1 MSQRRKLPL
10 LDVDPDLGALL
21 PDDRLDAA
29 RRDLD
34 AEVYRLAQGP
44 WSVGG
49 DDANPEHVGL
59 LLVDGVI
66 ARELV
71 VSDTV
76 STELLGPGDVVRPWS
91 LQESPALLQLT
102 VRWIALT
109 ESRVAVLDRRF
120 GAHLARWPEV
130 NAALIDRV
138 NGRAKRLAVT
148 QAISQLNRVD
158 RRLLALF
165 WHLAERW
172 GRMTKDG
179 VAVPLTLSHRMLG
192 QLVGAR
198 RPPVTSSCAAA
209 TGRGCSRASPSA
221 RPARARNGSSRS
233 GASSSAAFRW
243 TPTSRCRPSCPR
255 SSNRTI
261 RNPRS
266 SPHGTGCARRSSTCA
281 SRPSVASSTT
291 RRSSAPPGLR
301 RPSRRQCGNVRHRA
315 DAQLA
320 MAKRAQSST
329 PPTGRSRTSNASA
342 FCRTSPSP
350 SPSPGAGSPEKPAN
364 SRTTR
369 RASPT
374 LSGVAGSS
382 SDTHGTDTSA
392 SRLMRPPSAGRCGRR
407 SRPAVRPACGR
418 RRSARPPA
426 TARRT
431 PRRGR
436 D

>member
-34 AEVYRLAQGP
+34 VEVYRLAQGP

-59 LLVDGVI
+59 LLV
-66 ARELV
+66 
-71 VSDTV
+71 
-76 STELLGPGDVVRPWS
+76 PGDVVRPWS

-198 RPPVTSSCAAA
+198 RPTVSTAIADLAA
-209 TGRGCSRASPSA
+209 RDELV
-221 RPARARNGSSRS
+221 
-233 GASSSAAFRW
+233 
-243 TPTSRCRPSCPR
+243 
-255 SSNRTI
+255 
-261 RNPRS
+261 
-266 SPHGTGCARRSSTCA
+266 RRSDGTWLLKGEPIGAPSGEAERIIPIRRKLFGRLPVDADEPLPAELPALEQSDDPEPALVTARDGLRETLEHLRVEAERRVQHYEALVSA
-281 SRPSVASSTT
+281 SRPAQAE
-291 RRSSAPPGLR
+291 SAA
-301 RPSRRQCGNVRHRA
+301 VR
-315 DAQLA
+315 
-320 MAKRAQSST
+320 
-329 PPTGRSRTSNASA
+329 
-342 FCRTSPSP
+342 
-350 SPSPGAGSPEKPAN
+350 E
-364 SRTTR
+364 
-369 RASPT
+369 
-374 LSGVAGSS
+374 
-382 SDTHGTDTSA
+382 
-392 SRLMRPPSAGRCGRR
+392 
-407 SRPAVRPACGR
+407 RPAP
-418 RRSARPPA
+418 S
-426 TARRT
+426 
-431 PRRGR
+431 
-436 D
+436 